1 MNKRFSEIVW
11 KLEGKKKK
19 DAEERVKK
27 KEKGILVREVT
38 HKTTLLKKKK
48 KKKSFPVPWTLV
60 VKFCHV
66 VGDCD
71 RGTEIPFAFLKS
83 KKQEIQK
90 IN

>member
-48 KKKSFPVPWTLV
+48 KKSFPVPWTLV

-83 KKQEIQK
+83 IKQEIQK